1 MKYVLLPSWV
11 DMGIVL
17 ICSLQVGCYWSKLT
31 NGLDG
36 IVVDVGHSNVSILF
50 LVFQGNEVCTK
61 MWTAVISCV
70 PKYLLLWENR
80 SFFACDVK

>member
-1 MKYVLLPSWV
+1 MS
-11 DMGIVL
+11 IEL

-31 NGLDG
+31 NALDG
-36 IVVDVGHSNVSILF
+36 IVVDVGHSSISILF

-70 PKYLLLWENR
+70 PKHLFIVENR
-80 SFFACDVK
+80 GCFFFVM